1 MKEWQAV
8 TVYVVF
14 VVLLFAVSEYLER
27 DRLKRYPRQTV
38 VVLLSSNESEE
49 KLSDEVT

>member
-8 TVYVVF
+8 TVYIVF
-14 VVLLFAVSEYLER
+14 VVLLIVVAEYLER

-38 VVLLSSNESEE
+38 LVLLSSDRSEE
-49 KLSDEVT
+49 KPSDEV